1 MMGEGAAVAGSKD
14 GSRFGALQRAHLE
27 ALGLVPMVRRD
38 AVRPGAPV
46 PAPRAGSETPARAAA
61 RGAVDPPAERTI
73 RLCVAGSGAWPA
85 PGPDARLLDD
95 LLASLG
101 LSAAQVQWVSGGAP
115 PEGIPML
122 AFGVDAARG
131 ALRLPALARLRDA
144 LEKRIA
150 WPQLRRLRRQLRE
163 AVR

>member
-1 MMGEGAAVAGSKD
+1 MGEGAAVAGSKD
-14 GSRFGALQRAHLE
+14 GSRFGALQRARLE

-38 AVRPGAPV
+38 VVRPGVPV

-61 RGAVDPPAERTI
+61 RGAIDPPAERTI
-73 RLCVAGSGAWPA
+73 RLCVAGSGPWPA

-101 LSAAQVQWVSGGAP
+101 LTVAQVQWVSGGVP

-122 AFGVDAARG
+122 AFGVEAARG
-131 ALRLPALARLRDA
+131 ALRVPALARLREP

-150 WPQLRRLRRQLRE
+150 WPLLRQLRRQLRE
-163 AVR
+163 TAR